1 MQGKTT
7 ATARLPVALEQL
19 STRVLDDAAM
29 RATLGGELYAA
40 FASARDSGAVLEKS
54 VRRALAARV
63 REWAQ
68 AQGATGYAHWFSPVR
83 GAVHGEKQ
91 DTFVSVEFGGS
102 SDTSSKHSQRR
113 PIVGLADLFQ
123 SETDGSSFP
132 HGGLRATHTAAAF
145 SAWHLP
151 ASPFVVDETLYL
163 PSVFVSW
170 HGDALDYKTPLLRAD
185 AALDREATRFLH
197 ALGHADVRHVVTN
210 VGWEQEFF
218 LVDRALFDRRPD
230 LRITGRALFGSLPL
244 GGQERSDQYF
254 ARTNARARGVLH
266 EVRDR
271 LWALGVPLT
280 VLHNEVAPSQHEL
293 SPIFSLAS
301 HAADTNVLAMETLQA
316 VALEHG
322 MAALLHEKPFAGING
337 SGKHNN
343 WGLNTDTGANL
354 FVAGGG
360 GGGAAGA
367 AEQRRF
373 VAFIAALARTVHLH
387 GDLLRVGVATSGND
401 HRLGAQEAP
410 PAVFTL
416 YVGRGLEAHLRR
428 VAAGEAPLDAP
439 YAASARQLRVAP
451 CVQPITTGHEDRN
464 RTAPFPWCGNRFE
477 LRAVGSNQHI
487 AWPITLVNAALADS
501 LRHMNA
507 QVERG
512 RAVDDVVRAT
522 LGEHLGALYSGN
534 GYDAVALMAHAQQHS
549 LFRLPSTPA
558 AWAELGSAKNVALLD
573 QLGVLKPHEVHARQQ
588 IAYERFVQDIEI
600 EARVAL
606 SMLRTGV
613 VPAVRADA
621 AADAAAAFSA
631 RGIDAKRQLTHSLLE
646 ATDALE
652 AALTAMPHGSSYE
665 AALYAGTTLRAA
677 LQAARVIADQLET
690 RIPDWPY
697 PSVEELV
704 ASHH

>member
-1 MQGKTT
+1 
-7 ATARLPVALEQL
+7 
-19 STRVLDDAAM
+19 M
-29 RATLGGELYAA
+29 RA
-40 FASARDSGAVLEKS
+40 
-54 VRRALAARV
+54 RAPCC
-63 REWAQ
+63 
-68 AQGATGYAHWFSPVR
+68 T
-83 GAVHGEKQ
+83 
-91 DTFVSVEFGGS
+91 T
-102 SDTSSKHSQRR
+102 
-113 PIVGLADLFQ
+113 
-123 SETDGSSFP
+123 
-132 HGGLRATHTAAAF
+132 
-145 SAWHLP
+145 
-151 ASPFVVDETLYL
+151 
-163 PSVFVSW
+163 
-170 HGDALDYKTPLLRAD
+170 
-185 AALDREATRFLH
+185 
-197 ALGHADVRHVVTN
+197 
-210 VGWEQEFF
+210 
-218 LVDRALFDRRPD
+218 
-230 LRITGRALFGSLPL
+230 
-244 GGQERSDQYF
+244 
-254 ARTNARARGVLH
+254 
-266 EVRDR
+266 VRDR
-271 LWALGVPLT
+271 LWALGVPLS

-293 SPIFSLAS
+293 SPIFSLSS

-316 VALEHG
+316 VALEHD

-360 GGGAAGA
+360 AR

-416 YVGRGLEAHLRR
+416 YVGRGLEEHLRR
-428 VAAGEAPLDAP
+428 VAAGAAPLDAP
-439 YAASARQLRVAP
+439 YAVGARELRVAP
-451 CVQPITTGHEDRN
+451 CVQPITTGAEDRN

-507 QVERG
+507 EVAAG
-512 RAVDDVVRAT
+512 RAVDDVVRDT
-522 LGEHLGALYSGN
+522 LREHLGALYSGN
-534 GYDAVALMAHAQQHS
+534 GYDAVALMAHAQQHN

-558 AWAELGSAKNVALLD
+558 AWAELASAKNVALLD
-573 QLGVLKPHEVHARQQ
+573 QLGVLAPHEVRARQQ

-606 SMLRTGV
+606 SMLRTGI

-652 AALTAMPHGSSYE
+652 AALTAMPHASSHE

-690 RIPDWPY
+690 RIPQWPY

-704 ASHH
+704 SSHH